1 MWLNMF
7 KIFITLYIIIALI
20 IILIIRDDEDSKEDK
35 IEKCLCGSIMSFLIS
50 LVIVFIIIVIG
61 GIVSYFTTKEEVV
74 SNSQHYPLVYLKDE
88 TNKGVV
94 TNGEYHSGYFLFMGG
109 ADGKLSQSIQE
120 TSVIK
125 FMTKDIEEDTRGAIR
140 LKEIDAK
147 NDKWCIM
154 NDVENKDDSWLEI
167 RYNTRTKHY
176 SWFDKKVFCR
186 EDEND
191 NKPTDIQYIFH
202 ITNSSIEVLGKY
214 NIDMK

>member
-1 MWLNMF
+1 MLLNMF
-7 KIFITLYIIIALI
+7 KIFTVLFTIIALI
-20 IILIIRDDEDSKEDK
+20 IILIVHDDKDSKKDK
-35 IEKCLCGSIMSFLIS
+35 LENCLYSAVMSFSIS
-50 LVIVFIIIVIG
+50 FVIIFILLGFG
-61 GIVSYFTTKEEVV
+61 GIISEFTTTKEIIN
-74 SNSQHYPLVYLKDE
+74 NSQHYPLVYLKDE
-88 TNKGVV
+88 TNKGTV

-125 FMTKDIEEDTRGAIR
+125 FMTKDIEEDAKGAIR
-140 LKEIDAK
+140 LKQIDAK

-154 NDVENKDDSWLEI
+154 NDVENKDDSWLEV
-167 RYNTRTKHY
+167 RYNTITRHY

-202 ITNSSIEVLGKY
+202 ITNSSIEVLGEY

>member
-7 KIFITLYIIIALI
+7 KIFITLHIIITLI
-20 IILIIRDDEDSKEDK
+20 IILIVHDDKDFKKDK
-35 IEKCLCGSIMSFLIS
+35 IVNCLFSAVMSFLIS
-50 LVIVFIIIVIG
+50 FVIIFILLVVG
-61 GIVSYFTTKEEVV
+61 GIISEFTTTKEIV

-88 TNKGVV
+88 TNKGTV

-109 ADGKLSQSIQE
+109 SDGKLSQSIQE

-125 FMTKDIEEDTRGAIR
+125 FITKDIEEDTKGAIR

-147 NDKWCIM
+147 NDKWCIID
-154 NDVENKDDSWLEI
+154 DVENKDDSWLEV
-167 RYNTRTKHY
+167 RYNTITRHY

-202 ITNSSIEVLGKY
+202 ITNSSIEVLGEY
-214 NIDMK
+214 SIDMK

>member
-7 KIFITLYIIIALI
+7 KIFTVLFTIIALI
-20 IILIIRDDEDSKEDK
+20 IILIVHDDKDFKKDK
-35 IEKCLCGSIMSFLIS
+35 LENCLYSAVMSFSIS
-50 LVIVFIIIVIG
+50 FVIIFILLCIS
-61 GIVSYFTTKEEVV
+61 GIVSSFTTTKEIIN
-74 SNSQHYPLVYLKDE
+74 NSQHYPLVYLKDE
-88 TNKGVV
+88 TNKGTV

-125 FMTKDIEEDTRGAIR
+125 FMTKDIEEDTKGAIR

-167 RYNTRTKHY
+167 RYNTITKHY

-202 ITNSSIEVLGKY
+202 ITNSSIEVLGEY

>member
-7 KIFITLYIIIALI
+7 KIFTVLFTIIALI
-20 IILIIRDDEDSKEDK
+20 IILIVHDDKDSKKDK
-35 IEKCLCGSIMSFLIS
+35 LENCLYSAVMSFSIS
-50 LVIVFIIIVIG
+50 FVIIFILLGFG
-61 GIVSYFTTKEEVV
+61 GIISEFTTTKEIIN
-74 SNSQHYPLVYLKDE
+74 NSQHYPLVYLKDE
-88 TNKGVV
+88 TNKGAV

-125 FMTKDIEEDTRGAIR
+125 FMTKDIEEDTKGAIR

-167 RYNTRTKHY
+167 RYNTITKHY

-202 ITNSSIEVLGKY
+202 ITNSSIEVLGEY